1 MNTATSSSITT
12 SFYCKYHL
20 PCGYCELKKE
30 QCTYFS
36 YTMPKEFFEPKWN
49 EPVMVYGCPAL
60 DGGPKW
66 EVTCTA
72 ERSEE

>member
-1 MNTATSSSITT
+1 MSESVTT

-20 PCGYCELKKE
+20 PCGWCDLKKE

-36 YTMPKEFFEPKWN
+36 TYYTLPKEYFVPSWN
-49 EPVMVYGCPAL
+49 EPVTVYGCPTL

-66 EVTCTA
+66 EVNCAA
-72 ERSEE
+72 ERSEG